1 MQFRRFAAAVAAAL
15 VSGTVV
21 AACSSGG
28 SASSGGTAGGGSAA
42 AKPTIV
48 VAAPECAHCLAMA
61 LLSKEMPGYNV
72 KFQSFSTLT
81 ALTAGLA
88 SGAIDVGQIDYTGL
102 VSFIDKDLPVVAIS
116 GEVNGGSDFVLAPS
130 DKLPADDWT
139 AFKALVAKDK
149 AAGNPLKIASQFGT
163 VQDIELRLELPKYGI
178 DPDTDVDMVNVPYQ
192 GMAQALHNGSVQAAI
207 PVQPFAAAIT
217 NGGFGVHFAY
227 PYDQAAGDLTNVVVV
242 SKSFLAQH
250 PSEVAA
256 IAKGMTDLVPYL
268 KTPAGQ
274 AAWAA
279 AIEQYTGTSAA
290 DVKTAMAQLTP
301 AIDMPFT
308 QIEAISS
315 AMFAQKLITTDLS
328 KSTLLQHVDYAP
340 LATASGVSQD
350 AVGATGS

>member
-1 MQFRRFAAAVAAAL
+1 MRLRKAVAFAATLIGAAA
-15 VSGTVV
+15 V

-28 SASSGGTAGGGSAA
+28 SATSSSSAAAGTA

-61 LLSKEMPGYNV
+61 LLPGQMPGYNV
-72 KFQSFSTLT
+72 KFESFGTLT
-81 ALTAGLA
+81 ELTAGLA

-102 VSFIDKDLPVVAIS
+102 VSFIDKGLPIVAIS

-130 DKLPADDWT
+130 VKLPANNWT

-178 DPDTDVDMVNVPYQ
+178 NPDTDVDMVNVQYQ
-192 GMAQALHNGSVQAAI
+192 GMAAALHNGSVQAAI

-227 PYDQAAGDLTNVVVV
+227 PYNQAAGDLTNVVVV
-242 SKSFLAQH
+242 SKNFLAQH

-256 IAKGMTDLVPYL
+256 IVKGMTSLVPYL

-274 AAWAA
+274 AAWASA
-279 AIEQYTGTSAA
+279 VEKYTGTSAA
-290 DVKTAMAQLTP
+290 DVKTALAQLTP
-301 AIDMPFT
+301 DVDMPFA
-308 QIEAISS
+308 QIQAISS
-315 AMFAQKLITTDLS
+315 AMYAQKLITTDLS
-328 KSTLLQHVDYAP
+328 KATLLQHVDYMP
-340 LATASGVSQD
+340 LATAAGESKT
-350 AVGATGS
+350 AVGAAS

>member
-1 MQFRRFAAAVAAAL
+1 MRFRRVAAAVAAAL
-15 VSGTVV
+15 IGGAVA
-21 AACSSGG
+21 AACSSAGPG
-28 SASSGGTAGGGSAA
+28 SAASTA

-48 VAAPECAHCLAMA
+48 VAAPECAHCLAMS
-61 LLSKEMPGYNV
+61 LLSTQMPGYNV
-72 KFQSFSTLT
+72 KFETFSTLT

-102 VSFIDKDLPVVAIS
+102 VSFIDKDLPIVAIS

-130 DKLPADDWT
+130 EKVPAGAWT
-139 AFKALVAKDK
+139 AFKALVEKDK

-178 DPDTDVDMVNVPYQ
+178 NPSTDVDMVNVPYQ

-207 PVQPFAAAIT
+207 PVQPFAAAII

-242 SKSFLAQH
+242 NKNFLSQH
-250 PSEVAA
+250 PAEVAA

-268 KTPAGQ
+268 KTSAGQ

-279 AIEQYTGTSAA
+279 AVEQYTGTSAA
-290 DVKTAMAQLTP
+290 DVKTALAQLTP
-301 AIDMPFT
+301 DIDMPFS
-308 QIEAISS
+308 QIQAISS
-315 AMFAQKLITTDLS
+315 AMYAQKLITTDLS

-340 LATASGVSQD
+340 LATASGESQTS
-350 AVGATGS
+350 VGAGS